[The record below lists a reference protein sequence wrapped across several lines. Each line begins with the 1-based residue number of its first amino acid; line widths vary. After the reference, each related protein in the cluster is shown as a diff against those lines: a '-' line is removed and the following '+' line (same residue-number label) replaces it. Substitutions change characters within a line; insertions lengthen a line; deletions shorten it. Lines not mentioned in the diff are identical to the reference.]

1 MGVSALPTL
10 MERAR
15 DPEDLGLYVRY
26 GAVSALTVPM
36 GQILI
41 LIFTFV
47 FDLNGVQ
54 ANVFAVTLV
63 AFPAFFL
70 YRRWV
75 WSADGV
81 ISFWGEVM
89 PFWAMAFLGLVVST
103 VIVAWATGRWD
114 AKLVVNVANI
124 VGYGLVW
131 VVKFLVLDRLM
142 FGPRSSGREAEPTGL
157 E

>member
-1 MGVSALPTL
+1 MSGIPRLI
-10 MERAR
+10 ERAR
-15 DPEDLGLYVRY
+15 DPEDLGRFVRY

-41 LIFTFV
+41 LLFTYG

-54 ANVFAVTLV
+54 ANVLAVTIV
-63 AFPAFFL
+63 AIPAFFL

-103 VIVAWATGRWD
+103 AVVAWAVQQWD
-114 AKLVVNVANI
+114 SKLVVNLANI
-124 VGYGLVW
+124 AGYGLVW
-131 VVKFLVLDRLM
+131 VAKFLVLDRFM
-142 FGPRSSGREAEPTGL
+142 FGAKPPVDTRELSGIE
-157 E
+157 

>member
-1 MGVSALPTL
+1 VSGIPRLI
-10 MERAR
+10 ERAR
-15 DPEDLGLYVRY
+15 DPEDLGRLVRY
-26 GAVSALTVPM
+26 GAVSVLTVPM

-41 LIFTFV
+41 LLFTYGL
-47 FDLNGVQ
+47 DLNGVQ
-54 ANVFAVTLV
+54 ANVLAVTIV
-63 AFPAFFL
+63 AVPAFFL

-103 VIVAWATGRWD
+103 AVVAWAVQQWD
-114 AKLVVNVANI
+114 SKLVVNVANI

-131 VVKFLVLDRLM
+131 VVKFLVLDRFM
-142 FGPRSSGREAEPTGL
+142 FGTEPPVDTRELTGI

>member
-1 MGVSALPTL
+1 MSGLPHL
-10 MERAR
+10 IERVR
-15 DPEDLGLYVRY
+15 DPADLGRFVRY

-41 LIFTFV
+41 LLFTFG

-54 ANVFAVTLV
+54 ANVLAVSIV
-63 AFPAFFL
+63 AIPAFFL

-103 VIVAWATGRWD
+103 LIVAWSVQQWD
-114 AKLVVNVANI
+114 SKLVVNAANI

-131 VVKFLVLDRLM
+131 VVKFFVLDRFM
-142 FGPRSSGREAEPTGL
+142 FGAQQPPVESAELTGV